1 MLKPDDHQKVHD
13 ALEAAEARTSGEIF
27 CIVAEESGAYRE
39 VPFAWAAGLTLAL
52 PPLAL
57 LIGLKPWND
66 LGGADWG
73 EMSAPID
80 PMSLLLAYALI
91 QGLLFAVSLLLMSL
105 PPVRRFLTP
114 SSVKRDRVH
123 TRALEQFAHRLHATE
138 SETGVLIY
146 ASLAERRVE
155 VIADEVIHAKVGDAA
170 WDGAVAAALKAIKH
184 GDVTGG
190 LIAAV
195 QSCGA
200 VLALHCPAAPG
211 GGPRVHGD
219 ILEI

>member
-1 MLKPDDHQKVHD
+1 MLTEADHQKVHD
-13 ALEAAEARTSGEIF
+13 ALEAAEAGTSGEIF
-27 CIVAEESGAYRE
+27 CIVAQESGAYRE

-73 EMSAPID
+73 EMSTPLD
-80 PMSLLLAYALI
+80 PMNLLLVYALVQALLFAGSLLLA
-91 QGLLFAVSLLLMSL
+91 SL

-114 SSVKRDRVH
+114 PSVKRERVH
-123 TRALEQFAHRLHATE
+123 ARALEQFAHRLHATDC
-138 SETGVLIY
+138 ETGVLIY

-190 LIAAV
+190 LVAAV
-195 QSCGA
+195 QTCGA
-200 VLALHCPAAPG
+200 VMAQHCPAIDGVAHA
-211 GGPRVHGD
+211 HGD
-219 ILEI
+219 VLEI